1 MTGMPVFKVQEH
13 TEAQKK
19 RTERVCRKG
28 ESVLSQEQR
37 ENQTS
42 KKKKVTV
49 SKSIETDH
57 IRQGFKVYLCIKKK
71 KKSYCTEFPFKTNIM
86 GKLFI
91 LRAPSTPSR
100 FLLSEIVI
108 HWGSIYIV

>member
-57 IRQGFKVYLCIKKK
+57 IRQGFKVDLCIKKK
-71 KKSYCTEFPFKTNIM
+71 KNPIAQNSPS
-86 GKLFI
+86 KLT
-91 LRAPSTPSR
+91 S
-100 FLLSEIVI
+100 
-108 HWGSIYIV
+108 WGSCLSSGHPPPLPDFSFQK

>member
-57 IRQGFKVYLCIKKK
+57 IRQGFKVDLCIKKK
-71 KKSYCTEFPFKTNIM
+71 KK
-86 GKLFI
+86 I
-91 LRAPSTPSR
+91 LLHRIP
-100 FLLSEIVI
+100 LQN
-108 HWGSIYIV
+108 